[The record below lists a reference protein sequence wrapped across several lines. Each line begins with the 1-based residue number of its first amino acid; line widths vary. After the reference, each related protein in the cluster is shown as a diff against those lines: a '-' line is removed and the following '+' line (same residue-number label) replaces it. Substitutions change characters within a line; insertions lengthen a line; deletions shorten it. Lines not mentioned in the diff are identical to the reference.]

1 MTKIKAIAT
10 KELLFFLNSP
20 FGYLYLFVILVITNW
35 LFFSDFFVNN
45 LSTFES
51 LFSNF
56 YFILI
61 FFIPVVTMNS
71 LADEKKQGNWEVI
84 LSLPVTDL
92 ELLIGK
98 FLGILAYSLMSLIVL
113 IPSFATVFILGNPDA
128 GIFIGQILATIFLL
142 SSYISAGIFFS
153 SLTSQPLMSFIFTFT
168 LLLLNNLIVSSMVMS
183 RIPLPIGQFFQF
195 ISLSERVNT
204 ISTGLLDIANLL
216 FFFSWVSIFIIAS
229 SLVLKKR
236 KL

>member
-1 MTKIKAIAT
+1 MNKIKAIAI
-10 KELLFFLNSP
+10 KELFFFLNSP
-20 FGYLYLFVILVITNW
+20 FGYLYLFIILVITNW
-35 LFFSDFFVNN
+35 LFFSEFFVNN
-45 LSTFES
+45 LSSFES

-61 FFIPVVTMNS
+61 FFIPVITMNS

-84 LSLPVTDL
+84 LSLPVSDL

-98 FLGILAYSLMSLIVL
+98 FLGIFAYSLISLVVL
-113 IPSFATVFILGNPDA
+113 IPSFVTVFILGMPDV
-128 GIFIGQILATIFLL
+128 GIFTGQILATIFLL
-142 SSYISAGIFFS
+142 CSYISAGIFFS
-153 SLTSQPLMSFIFTFT
+153 SLTSQPLVSFIFTFA
-168 LLLLNNLIVSSMVMS
+168 LLLLNNLIVSPMVMS
-183 RIPLPIGQFFQF
+183 RLPQSIGQFFQF
-195 ISLSERVNT
+195 IFISQRVST

>member
-1 MTKIKAIAT
+1 MNKIKAIAT
-10 KELLFFLNSP
+10 KELLFFLNTP
-20 FGYLYLFVILVITNW
+20 FGYLYIFVILVITNW

-61 FFIPVVTMNS
+61 FFIPVITMNS

-84 LSLPVTDL
+84 LSLPVSDL

-98 FLGILAYSLMSLIVL
+98 FLGILAYSLITLIVL
-113 IPSFATVFILGNPDA
+113 IPTFVTVFILGTPDV
-128 GIFIGQILATIFLL
+128 GIFIGQIIATIFLL

-153 SLTSQPLMSFIFTFT
+153 SLTSQPLMSFIFTFA

-183 RIPLPIGQFFQF
+183 RLPIPVGQFFQF
-195 ISLSERVNT
+195 ISLSTRVST